1 MAQQGEINA
10 VKVFRVSTAALLLD
24 GGLTIQTE
32 AAKQTLALTKR
43 FVQLLSNSNQLSK
56 HAIFFIQNPC

>member
-1 MAQQGEINA
+1 MIMAQQGEINA

-32 AAKQTLALTKR
+32 AAKQTLALTKH
-43 FVQLLSNSNQLSK
+43 FM
-56 HAIFFIQNPC
+56 